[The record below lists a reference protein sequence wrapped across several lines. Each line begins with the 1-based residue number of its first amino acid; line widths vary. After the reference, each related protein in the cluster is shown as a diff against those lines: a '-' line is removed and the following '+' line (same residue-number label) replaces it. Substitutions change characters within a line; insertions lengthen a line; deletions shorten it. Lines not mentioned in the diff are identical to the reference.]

1 MLYLRIWPSLP
12 CILFTKSH
20 PTPYTGPLKQI
31 QSDTKFMSLV
41 HFLFRLQFLGH
52 PRYCLIEV
60 PFRERNLYILGF
72 VDGSVN
78 FSCGAVHLISHSYNN
93 PVPYKYQLV
102 GTCSKLEH
110 LGSPANSLDTI
121 PKKESYAMMQ
131 TAQLKLSITKISI
144 DCGFKIRKTML
155 GIDALSNILALY
167 SQPAR
172 FQTISNICGL
182 NWYLSILFRR
192 NNWPI

>member
-1 MLYLRIWPSLP
+1 MHSVHKMSSIPLHWSAKIDPSLHR
-12 CILFTKSH
+12 IYAK
-20 PTPYTGPLKQI
+20 
-31 QSDTKFMSLV
+31 LV
-41 HFLFRLQFLGH
+41 HFFLKLQSLGQR
-52 PRYCLIEV
+52 RYCLIEV
-60 PFRERNLYILGF
+60 PFREMNLNILGF
-72 VDGSVN
+72 ADGSVN
-78 FSCGAVHLISHSYNN
+78 FSCGAVYLISHSYNN

-121 PKKESYAMMQ
+121 PKKEAYAMMQ
-131 TAQLKLSITKISI
+131 TVQLKLSITKISI